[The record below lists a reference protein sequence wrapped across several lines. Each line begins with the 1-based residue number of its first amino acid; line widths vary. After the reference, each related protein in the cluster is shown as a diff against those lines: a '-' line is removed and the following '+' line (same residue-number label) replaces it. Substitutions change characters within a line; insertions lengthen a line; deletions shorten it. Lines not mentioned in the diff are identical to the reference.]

1 MVKTL
6 KSVKSHNLFVRQ
18 DIGSGRPI
26 VLLHGMFGDGT
37 QWRVIADLLSD
48 YYRVIVVDLLG
59 HGKSPRPKN
68 AKYTPDEHS
77 GSLRKTLEKLG
88 ATEDLTVVG
97 YSMGGT
103 VALKYASD
111 YQDVSQL
118 YMISTPF
125 YLHSEEM
132 VKIGYANSLFYTKL
146 SLFLYRRVDKL
157 LKKDK
162 LLYKIVEKDSLMK
175 WLHILIDAY
184 DNKLDPEVTRLNLK
198 YLINEF
204 EFAKI
209 LKKVNAPTTFYSGK
223 RDVFVVHGQL
233 LALRKIKP
241 LMEIETLGIVK
252 NDHMLVQYLPQ
263 QMVEV
268 LTRYQQQLLH
278 VSIDTG
284 EGEVLVLLH
293 GIECSSNYWNN
304 IVPELSKKHRVIAV
318 DLLGFG
324 ESPKPR
330 NIAYDLEDQIK
341 WLKRT
346 LESMGIKK
354 LGILGHSLGALV
366 AMKYAAAYPEEVKRL
381 YLASPV
387 IINLDVDRKRFL
399 IRKFNYIEN
408 FSDTGYLVSTISKTV
423 GRQKIAKFI
432 PTIRSATNAVK
443 NQKSLVLAKRI
454 KNVDTTIIYGEKDRL
469 VDEQQLKF
477 IVNHMPKSKVV
488 KVNSGTHNFP
498 LYQPN
503 ELLQV
508 IQPEIKNASAKKAKI
523 KPNRVMKQLV
533 RLASPIL
540 FIKGLLYVISG
551 LLLFSQYKEETLVAG
566 IAVLVMF
573 QSFQFIRGSF
583 SLKNE
588 GLSYLGYFSLGI
600 IGILT
605 GIILTNHFKFSLW
618 LTLVM
623 VCGYVLVNGLS
634 RILASVL
641 WTTDKTLRRRQL
653 LSGLLLFLVAITAFF
668 GSLFSVY
675 AIIYSIAG
683 YLLVRGLIFGFYLLV
698 SLLAAFAR
706 SY

>member
-1 MVKTL
+1 MAK
-6 KSVKSHNLFVRQ
+6 KIQSDEPLFVRQ

-48 YYRVIVVDLLG
+48 YFRVIVVDLLG

-77 GSLRKTLEKLG
+77 RSLRKTLEKLG
-88 ATEDLTVVG
+88 ATGDLTIVG

-103 VALKYASD
+103 VALKYAAD

-125 YLHSEEM
+125 YLQPEEM
-132 VKIGYANSLFYTKL
+132 VKTGYANSLIYTKF
-146 SLFLYRRVDKL
+146 SLTLYRWVDKS

-175 WLHILIDAY
+175 WLHMLIDAY

-198 YLINEF
+198 NLINEF
-204 EFAKI
+204 EFAKT
-209 LKKVNAPTTFYSGK
+209 LQKVTSPTTFYSGK

-278 VSIDTG
+278 VGTDVG
-284 EGEVLVLLH
+284 AGEVLILLH
-293 GIECSSNYWNN
+293 GIESSSSYWDN
-304 IVPELSKKHRVIAV
+304 IVPELSKKYRVITI

-330 NIAYDLEDQIK
+330 NIAYDLEDQVT

-346 LESMGIKK
+346 LDSMGIKR
-354 LGILGHSLGALV
+354 ISMLGHSLGALI
-366 AMKYAAAYPEEVKRL
+366 AMAYSATYPNEVRKL
-381 YLASPV
+381 YLVSPV
-387 IINLDVDRKRFL
+387 IIDSNVDHRRLL
-399 IRKFNYIEN
+399 IKKFNYIEN
-408 FSDTGYLVSTISKTV
+408 FSDTGYLVSTISRTV
-423 GRQKIAKFI
+423 GKQRIAKFI
-432 PTIRSATNAVK
+432 PTIRSVTNAVK
-443 NQKSLVLAKRI
+443 NQNSIALAKRI
-454 KNVDTTIIYGEKDRL
+454 KNVDTTIIYGERDQL
-469 VDEQQLKF
+469 VDEQQLRSVASN
-477 IVNHMPKSKVV
+477 IPKSNVIKIS
-488 KVNSGTHNFP
+488 SGGHNFL
-498 LYQPN
+498 LYQPDK
-503 ELLQV
+503 LLH
-508 IQPEIKNASAKKAKI
+508 IMQPEIKNTSVKKAKV
-523 KPNRVMKQLV
+523 KPGRVIAQLV
-533 RLASPIL
+533 KLASPIL
-540 FIKGLLYVISG
+540 LIKGLLYITAG

-588 GLSYLGYFSLGI
+588 GLSYIGYFSLGI

-605 GIILTNHFKFSLW
+605 GIVLTNHFKFSLW

-623 VCGYVLVNGLS
+623 VCGYILINGLS
-634 RILASVL
+634 RIVASVL
-641 WTTDKTLRRRQL
+641 WITDKGLRRKQL

-668 GSLFSVY
+668 GSLVSVY
-675 AIIYSIAG
+675 AIVYSIAG
-683 YLLVRGLIFGFYLLV
+683 YLLVRGLTFGFYLFV
-698 SLLAAFAR
+698 SLLAAFSR
-706 SY
+706 SYY